1 MEIRQMRTFK
11 TVAETGSFS
20 QTATLLGYTQS
31 TVSAQMKQL
40 TEEVGTDLY
49 SYQKRQFTLTDAGA
63 RLLPAITTLLVDYA
77 QVKTI
82 TDTKRLRG
90 HLAIAAPESLTTHL
104 LPGMITRFRQQHP
117 DVTLQISNA
126 TCLHNE
132 DKLMRGEV
140 DIAFMMWPMTVNNH
154 LVDYDLGLQDMVMV
168 NGTERPYTSF
178 FPDHNATFLT
188 NEPECS
194 YRTQFENSAW
204 QLHQRKFPTVELDS
218 IAAIKAMVAS
228 GLGFSYLPR
237 ETVEAEL
244 HNQYLYEIPSDVT
257 NRIHAHL
264 LYRKAE
270 QQREL
275 IQAFMQAAD
284 NQLQNA

>member
-1 MEIRQMRTFK
+1 
-11 TVAETGSFS
+11 
-20 QTATLLGYTQS
+20 
-31 TVSAQMKQL
+31 
-40 TEEVGTDLY
+40 
-49 SYQKRQFTLTDAGA
+49 
-63 RLLPAITTLLVDYA
+63 
-77 QVKTI
+77 
-82 TDTKRLRG
+82 
-90 HLAIAAPESLTTHL
+90 
-104 LPGMITRFRQQHP
+104 
-117 DVTLQISNA
+117 
-126 TCLHNE
+126 
-132 DKLMRGEV
+132 
-140 DIAFMMWPMTVNNH
+140 MMWPMTVNNH

-178 FPDHNATFLT
+178 FPNHNATFLT

-264 LYRKAE
+264 LYRKAD

-284 NQLQNA
+284 NQ

>member
-126 TCLHNE
+126 TITKTNSC
-132 DKLMRGEV
+132 
-140 DIAFMMWPMTVNNH
+140 A
-154 LVDYDLGLQDMVMV
+154 
-168 NGTERPYTSF
+168 ERST
-178 FPDHNATFLT
+178 
-188 NEPECS
+188 
-194 YRTQFENSAW
+194 
-204 QLHQRKFPTVELDS
+204 
-218 IAAIKAMVAS
+218 
-228 GLGFSYLPR
+228 LP
-237 ETVEAEL
+237 L
-244 HNQYLYEIPSDVT
+244 
-257 NRIHAHL
+257 
-264 LYRKAE
+264 
-270 QQREL
+270 
-275 IQAFMQAAD
+275 
-284 NQLQNA
+284 